1 MKNYIKKIVAFLL
14 VLFVGISLVACDD
27 DKEVEYN
34 STVPYGSI
42 TTDVYASLG
51 ESKLT
56 NKQLYDDM
64 RATGYTTFTNMLLEK
79 LIPAQELKDLSEEKI
94 DELKELINKQCF
106 GTTELDKLN
115 EATKKDAIKKYTDNF
130 ALLNVKVTSNAEG
143 TELTY
148 NDEVL
153 EYYLPQLAQQDYAK
167 SLILTNKESKYYYEN
182 EFQIENGTTLTEE
195 HDGHTH
201 DLENPY
207 YITEDDYQAQY
218 EKNRAEDDEYEVVIV
233 AFNTLNDAIAAVGG
247 KNVTITPEVI
257 KAAYAKQY
265 AYKGEAD
272 YTYTSKELSV
282 YNSSLVSLI
291 QNMEDGEYTKTPV
304 QFGKNV
310 YLVHLIA
317 GTPEVGDYNKAD
329 EAALREDIVEGFVT
343 SSFISTV
350 VGEYVKSCT
359 LTIYDPVYD
368 ALYAAENEDH
378 TRLTASAGIG
388 DGKTLAKIVTP
399 DNKEITISVDEF
411 YTELEQLLGV
421 TTTLDYFLNEVLL
434 SKGYTLTDK
443 EKEEIEK
450 EIKEILETFNDNG
463 YASYG
468 YPSTIGEDT
477 FKFVYFGTADDDRIY
492 SQYEA
497 QKMWDYIVDEK
508 PENYYEILEAVGKQY
523 YESYFNLS
531 VKHVLVFVDYDM
543 DGTPDD
549 PELYFQNFDDATVSA
564 IKTDI
569 AKLMDAIVKEANYI
583 YAQGYMTL
591 TDALTYV
598 GTEYYANGKVL
609 HTSEDD
615 TWESFKTYNL
625 GVTIEDL
632 GAVNTSNASNYVTE
646 FGVGVHELY
655 KELSNKE
662 GYELGDPYLAQ
673 SVSSVEDLIKTSY
686 GYHILSVYDASELTT
701 AKYSAEDDTAGQYA
715 DDKITVTYTDE
726 NDEKQTLT
734 FKNAYSANEWATAEQ
749 IKIYAS
755 AMEHTGSVTTKY
767 LPTDVKTYISYFYS
781 SFVKRYEDSNMQK
794 IFITENNLCGE
805 GQLVFTNAANN
816 AKLDEF
822 IEIQKVQYDSY
833 KDLDDTMF
841 AGWWE
846 LFQPTTAE

>member
-1 MKNYIKKIVAFLL
+1 
-14 VLFVGISLVACDD
+14 
-27 DKEVEYN
+27 
-34 STVPYGSI
+34 
-42 TTDVYASLG
+42 
-51 ESKLT
+51 
-56 NKQLYDDM
+56 
-64 RATGYTTFTNMLLEK
+64 
-79 LIPAQELKDLSEEKI
+79 
-94 DELKELINKQCF
+94 
-106 GTTELDKLN
+106 
-115 EATKKDAIKKYTDNF
+115 
-130 ALLNVKVTSNAEG
+130 
-143 TELTY
+143 
-148 NDEVL
+148 
-153 EYYLPQLAQQDYAK
+153 
-167 SLILTNKESKYYYEN
+167 
-182 EFQIENGTTLTEE
+182 
-195 HDGHTH
+195 
-201 DLENPY
+201 
-207 YITEDDYQAQY
+207 
-218 EKNRAEDDEYEVVIV
+218 
-233 AFNTLNDAIAAVGG
+233 
-247 KNVTITPEVI
+247 
-257 KAAYAKQY
+257 
-265 AYKGEAD
+265 
-272 YTYTSKELSV
+272 
-282 YNSSLVSLI
+282 
-291 QNMEDGEYTKTPV
+291 
-304 QFGKNV
+304 
-310 YLVHLIA
+310 
-317 GTPEVGDYNKAD
+317 
-329 EAALREDIVEGFVT
+329 
-343 SSFISTV
+343 
-350 VGEYVKSCT
+350 
-359 LTIYDPVYD
+359 
-368 ALYAAENEDH
+368 
-378 TRLTASAGIG
+378 
-388 DGKTLAKIVTP
+388 
-399 DNKEITISVDEF
+399 
-411 YTELEQLLGV
+411 
-421 TTTLDYFLNEVLL
+421 
-434 SKGYTLTDK
+434 
-443 EKEEIEK
+443 
-450 EIKEILETFNDNG
+450 
-463 YASYG
+463 
-468 YPSTIGEDT
+468 
-477 FKFVYFGTADDDRIY
+477 
-492 SQYEA
+492 
-497 QKMWDYIVDEK
+497 MWDYIVDEK